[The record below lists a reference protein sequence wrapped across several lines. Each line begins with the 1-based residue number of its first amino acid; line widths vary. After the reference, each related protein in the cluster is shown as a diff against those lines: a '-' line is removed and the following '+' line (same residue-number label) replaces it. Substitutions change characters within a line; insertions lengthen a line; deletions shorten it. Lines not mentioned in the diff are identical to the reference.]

1 MKESFKL
8 FFVFFFSDESEI
20 LIKYCELILKLDTQ
34 HSAAQSEPEEA
45 KEEVPV
51 REVNE
56 ADLKKEKLEI
66 LAPKKEIQK
75 FGGNN
80 KKK

>member
-1 MKESFKL
+1 
-8 FFVFFFSDESEI
+8 
-20 LIKYCELILKLDTQ
+20 
-34 HSAAQSEPEEA
+34 
-45 KEEVPV
+45 VPV

-75 FGGNN
+75 FGGNI